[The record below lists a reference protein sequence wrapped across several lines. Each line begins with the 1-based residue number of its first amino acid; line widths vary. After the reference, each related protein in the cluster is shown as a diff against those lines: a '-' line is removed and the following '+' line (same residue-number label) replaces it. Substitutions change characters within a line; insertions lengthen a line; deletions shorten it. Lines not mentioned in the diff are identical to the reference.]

1 MIDPNAPTTDG
12 SPRSATVDGM
22 PERIGPYRILESLG
36 QGGMGRV
43 LLGESDVPKRRA
55 AIKLLLGDVLSAD
68 VFERFRRE
76 MDALA
81 KLEHPNIARLFEA
94 GSLTQGDRTE
104 PWYAMEFVDG
114 MPLDAYVAH
123 HHLAPP
129 AVLRLV
135 AQIARALHYAH
146 QRGVIHRDIK
156 PANIMVGKDG
166 VPKLL
171 DFGIA
176 RLIDDDASGVRT
188 RFGQILGTLAYMS
201 PEQLGS
207 AAHVDVRSDVYA
219 LGVVLYQLLTG
230 DLPLEI
236 STTSL
241 LDAIRELAEGKRVPL
256 SERRPAMRGELELI
270 VDTASHRDLDRR
282 YDSAA
287 SFANDLDNFLLLR
300 PLTAR
305 RASVGYLAQKFV
317 RRNPWL
323 VAAIALTAVALIGAT
338 TVSIISAQQ
347 ARTSEAK
354 AQARAEQLAT
364 VNRFMRDVLEQADPS
379 NPAGG
384 SPTMKDALI
393 GADAAFAALPADP
406 SLRGA
411 VGELLAAAWNG
422 SGDSARALKYA
433 EDALVALQPSQIAD
447 SEAMLSLERTRIIA
461 LNELGKNDLALQA
474 IDALLVRAAARH
486 GPNSNAVIKLK
497 AEKMVTLS
505 YLRRAPEGVA
515 IGEALLKDHSAQ
527 FASMGGFELA
537 TVRRNTAI
545 LMRQSGRLK
554 EALAIHQQSWNEA
567 LAAGTSRHPKSLFD
581 LHSMAMVQGRLG
593 QAELALTHFREA
605 AKLRTEVLGDR
616 HPATINSE
624 LSVVGVLSQLDRPQ
638 DAIVIAETVLP
649 RAKAVF
655 GESHLAYSGGL
666 NNYGSALEDSGKI
679 LEAEDAF
686 NQAIRNTEAQR
697 GVSPDSLRYR
707 NNLAKLMFAQKRLP
721 EARQAYDTIL
731 EYAASQLSAG
741 DLTLAEYRANAAHV
755 ALMQGR
761 KNDAFVLLKLALP
774 ELEKQLPADDKA
786 LIKAREEFERA
797 KP

>member
-12 SPRSATVDGM
+12 TPRTATVDGM

-55 AIKLLLGDVLSAD
+55 AIKLLLGGALSAD
-68 VFERFRRE
+68 MFERFRRE

-104 PWYAMEFVDG
+104 PWYAMEFVNG
-114 MPLDAYVAH
+114 MPLDAYVLH
-123 HHLAPP
+123 HQLAPP

-135 AQIARALHYAH
+135 GQIARALHYAH

-156 PANIMVGKDG
+156 PANIMVSQDG

-188 RFGQILGTLAYMS
+188 RFGQIIGTLAYMS

-287 SFANDLDNFLLLR
+287 SFANDLDNFLMLR
-300 PLTAR
+300 PLSAR
-305 RASVGYLAQKFV
+305 RASIGYLAQKFV
-317 RRNPWL
+317 RRNPGL
-323 VAAIALTAVALIGAT
+323 VAAMALVALALIAAT
-338 TVSIISAQQ
+338 TISLISAQQ
-347 ARTSEAK
+347 ARI
-354 AQARAEQLAT
+354 AQAQAEARAVQLAT

-393 GADAAFAALPADP
+393 GADAAFAALPPDP

-422 SGDSARALKYA
+422 SGDHERALQYA
-433 EDALVALQPSQIAD
+433 EGALSALKPSQGAD
-447 SEAMLSLERTRIIA
+447 SEAMLSLERARIIA

-474 IDALLVRAAARH
+474 IDALLVRATAQYGA
-486 GPNSNAVIKLK
+486 NANAVIKLK

-505 YLRRAPEGVA
+505 YLQRAPEGVV
-515 IGEALLKDHSAQ
+515 IGEALLKDHSTQ
-527 FASMGGFELA
+527 FANMGGFELA
-537 TVRRNTAI
+537 TVRRNTAL
-545 LMRQSGRLK
+545 LMRQSGRLQ

-567 LAAGTSRHPKSLFD
+567 IAAGTSRHPKSLFD
-581 LHSMAMVQGRLG
+581 LHSLAMVQGRLG
-593 QAELALTHFREA
+593 QAELALRNFREA

-624 LSVVGVLSQLDRPQ
+624 LSVVGVLGQLNLPA
-638 DAIVIAETVLP
+638 DAIKIAEIVLP

-655 GESHLAYSGGL
+655 GDSHMAYLGGL
-666 NNYGSALEDSGKI
+666 NNYGLALEDAGNI
-679 LEAEDAF
+679 QAAEAAF
-686 NQAIRNTEAQR
+686 NDAIMGAEATT
-697 GVSPDSLRYR
+697 GVSPGSLRFR
-707 NNLAKLMFAQKRLP
+707 FNLAKLLTEQKRL
-721 EARQAYDTIL
+721 EQAQTAYEFILLHARTKFTDSDLSLADFRAG
-731 EYAASQLSAG
+731 AAQLALLQG
-741 DLTLAEYRANAAHV
+741 QKADAA
-755 ALMQGR
+755 ALF
-761 KNDAFVLLKLALP
+761 ALALP
-774 ELEKQLPADDKA
+774 EMEKQLPADDKG
-786 LIKAREEFERA
+786 LIKAREGFARA
-797 KP
+797 KL